1 MVIFTPKT
9 KKDLENLVVNPDIN
23 LVEIDVT
30 NITDMSFLFK
40 DSKRENFDGIEE
52 WNVSNVIDMKEIF
65 YGCQNFN
72 QDISLWDVSKV
83 KDMTNAF
90 AFTNFNQDLSS
101 WKLDSIEKIVNADP
115 FLGNSSMKQD
125 FKPYPFNKAGFS
137 NNNINKL

>member
-1 MVIFTPKT
+1 MAKYTPQTRNELKS
-9 KKDLENLVVNPDIN
+9 LVDDFRIN
-23 LVEIDVT
+23 LGDIDVV
-30 NITDMSFLFK
+30 NITDMSYLFK
-40 DSKRENFDGIEE
+40 ESIRENFDGIEQ
-52 WNVSNVIDMKEIF
+52 WNVSNLINMREMF
-65 YGCQNFN
+65 YNCRNFN

-90 AFTNFNQDLSS
+90 AFTDFNQDLSS

-115 FLGNSSMKQD
+115 FLGNNSMKQD